1 VTKVNNPGVIT
12 HKKGNI
18 MSKVQQLELDAHRRE
33 IVADMLGLVGKYR
46 KVLNWDMPDFNQRD
60 TDKLILTAMFSSLGD
75 IAIQL
80 AK

>member
-1 VTKVNNPGVIT
+1 MNKI
-12 HKKGNI
+12 
-18 MSKVQQLELDAHRRE
+18 QQLELDVHRRE
-33 IVADMLGLVGKYR
+33 IVADMLGLVSKYR
-46 KVLNWDMPDFNQRD
+46 KVLNWDTPEMNQRD

>member
-1 VTKVNNPGVIT
+1 
-12 HKKGNI
+12 
-18 MSKVQQLELDAHRRE
+18 
-33 IVADMLGLVGKYR
+33 MLGLVEKYR
-46 KVLNWDMPDFNQRD
+46 KVLNWDVPELNQRD